1 MKGGG
6 GAAAT
11 ITNSPEIKLY
21 ISHKSISTM
30 SKQQKR
36 TPNLKPD
43 RRTLMSEH
51 DPPFVAAKKLRNPP
65 MQHEK

>member
-1 MKGGG
+1 MKGWVGG
-6 GAAAT
+6 WWQTAT

-36 TPNLKPD
+36 TPKLKPD
-43 RRTLMSEH
+43 RRTLVSEY
-51 DPPFVAAKKLRNPP
+51 DPTLCCRKLR
-65 MQHEK
+65 